1 MSYKSRTNVFSELED
16 ETISIQPASLN
27 FRRKAEKK
35 LREIEI
41 LEDKQCDCSISIEE
55 RNKINEKSFWQ
66 SVLYDPND
74 PKYKDIYFKPTK
86 KEKEKLEKKR
96 IQLAKERERKEKEQ
110 QKKRMKEQEESER
123 KFRKEQEEWDRKF
136 REKNNLDK
144 DKIKHL
150 NLSKLEL
157 EYKLLFCKNNKNNDK
172 TFRQLSLKY
181 HPDKNVD
188 KQEWAQKK
196 QQELSDIKNKFELLN
211 IV

>member
-1 MSYKSRTNVFSELED
+1 MSCKTRTNVFSELED

-55 RNKINEKSFWQ
+55 IKKINDKCFWQ

-86 KEKEKLEKKR
+86 KEKE
-96 IQLAKERERKEKEQ
+96 Q
-110 QKKRMKEQEESER
+110 QKKRIKEQEESER

-136 REKNNLDK
+136 REKNNY
-144 DKIKHL
+144 
-150 NLSKLEL
+150 LSTLEL
-157 EYKLLFCKNNKNNDK
+157 EYKLLFLQNNKNNDK

-188 KQEWAQKK
+188 KQEWALKK
-196 QQELSDIKNKFELLN
+196 QKELLDVKNKFELLH